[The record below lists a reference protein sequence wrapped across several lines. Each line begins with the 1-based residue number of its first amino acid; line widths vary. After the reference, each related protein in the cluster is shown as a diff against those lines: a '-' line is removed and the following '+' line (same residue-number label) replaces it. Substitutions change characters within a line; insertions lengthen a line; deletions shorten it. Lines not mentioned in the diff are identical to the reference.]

1 MQDHLRAENAEK
13 SVLGAILLNANVLD
27 LVHPIVTYD
36 DFYLVPHKKI
46 YERLLNLAELK
57 QSVDL
62 VSLIEILKK
71 HNELEEIGGESY
83 LLELSQ
89 VVGTW
94 YQAENHAKIVFEA
107 AEVRRLIQ
115 SCALIIGKAQ
125 MGEYENPSQLFD
137 LAQQMIMQIGSQK
150 RQRSFMTFKEAITES
165 INQIRNAKSQ
175 NAQVTGTSTG
185 FEELDQITA
194 GFQPGE
200 LIILAARPGMGKTAL
215 ALNMGLNAAL
225 NQNKPCTIPIFS
237 LEMPTIQLAMRM
249 LASEA
254 LVSSEKLKTGA
265 IDENDAESLMSTV
278 YRIQD
283 AAIFIDDSAGIS
295 IVEARAKCR
304 RLAADPN
311 LPPIGMVIVDYLQL
325 MKGSPGVNQREQ
337 EISDISR
344 NLKALAKELK
354 TPVVALSQLNRGV
367 ESRPNKR
374 PLLSDL
380 RESGAIE
387 QDADMILF
395 VYRDEYYNPETT
407 EEKGIAELIIAKNR
421 SGSLG
426 TCKLKFFGQYTK
438 FQNYIAQQD

>member
-1 MQDHLRAENAEK
+1 MQEHLRAEKAEK
-13 SVLGAILLNANVLD
+13 SVIGAVLLNPSVLD
-27 LVHPIVTYD
+27 QVNPIIKAD
-36 DFYLVPHKKI
+36 DFFLPAHKKI
-46 YERLLNLAELK
+46 YQRLLELVEAK
-57 QSVDL
+57 KGIDLISVID
-62 VSLIEILKK
+62 ILTKN
-71 HNELEEIGGESY
+71 NELSEVGGEAY
-83 LLELSQ
+83 LLELNQ
-89 VVGTW
+89 QVGTW
-94 YQAENHAKIVFEA
+94 FQAEHHAKIVFEA

-115 SCALIIGKAQ
+115 ACSTIVGKAQ
-125 MGEYENPSQLFD
+125 LGEYDNPSQLFD
-137 LAQQMIMQIGSQK
+137 LAQQSILQIGSSRK
-150 RQRSFMTFKEAITES
+150 KDAFMTFKEAIVES
-165 INQIRNAKSQ
+165 LEQINK
-175 NAQVTGTSTG
+175 AQENLSRITGTSTG
-185 FEELDQITA
+185 FEELDLITA

-225 NQNKPCTIPIFS
+225 SNRKCTVPIFS

-249 LASEA
+249 LASES
-254 LVSSEKLKTGA
+254 LISSEKLKTGFM
-265 IDENDAESLMSTV
+265 DGSELERLMMTV

-304 RLAADPN
+304 RLAADPS
-311 LPPIGMVIVDYLQL
+311 LPKIGMIIVDYLQL
-325 MKGSPGVNQREQ
+325 MKGSPGISQREQ

-344 NLKALAKELK
+344 NLKALAKELN
-354 TPVVALSQLNRGV
+354 TPVIALSQLNRGV

-407 EEKGIAELIIAKNR
+407 EEKGVAELIIAKNR

-438 FQNYIAQQD
+438 FKNLVVEEE

>member
-1 MQDHLRAENAEK
+1 MQEHLRAEKAEK
-13 SVLGAILLNANVLD
+13 SVIGAILLNASVLD
-27 LVHPIVTYD
+27 QVHPIIQAD
-36 DFYLVPHKKI
+36 DFFLPAHKKI
-46 YERLLNLAELK
+46 YQRLLELVEAK
-57 QSVDL
+57 KGIDL
-62 VSLIEILKK
+62 ISLIDILNK
-71 HNELEEIGGESY
+71 NSELSEVGGESY
-83 LLELSQ
+83 LLELNQ
-89 VVGTW
+89 EVGTW
-94 YQAENHAKIVFEA
+94 FQAEHHAKIVFEA

-115 SCALIIGKAQ
+115 ACSMIVGKAQ
-125 MGEYENPSQLFD
+125 LGEYDDPSQLFD
-137 LAQQMIMQIGSQK
+137 LAQQKIMQIGSNRK
-150 RQRSFMTFKEAITES
+150 KDAFTTFKEAIIES
-165 INQIRNAKSQ
+165 LEQINK
-175 NAQVTGTSTG
+175 AQENLSKITGTSTG
-185 FEELDQITA
+185 FEELDLITA

-225 NQNKPCTIPIFS
+225 SQNRKCTVPIFS

-249 LASEA
+249 LASES
-254 LVSSEKLKTGA
+254 LISSEKLKTGFMDG
-265 IDENDAESLMSTV
+265 DELERLMMTV

-311 LPPIGMVIVDYLQL
+311 LPKIGMIIVDYLQL
-325 MKGSPGVNQREQ
+325 MKGSPGISQREQ

-344 NLKALAKELK
+344 NLKALAKELH
-354 TPVVALSQLNRGV
+354 TPVIALSQLNRGV

-407 EEKGIAELIIAKNR
+407 EDKGVAELIIAKNR

-438 FQNYIAQQD
+438 FKNMVLEEE